1 VQLTATTNA
10 DLAFRIGEFETL
22 TDGLDYAAKGFTG
35 CNFFSPRGQIADVL
49 TYAEIRERALEL
61 AVRLSASGLKRGS
74 RFGLIAETNADFVV
88 FFYACQYAGLIPV
101 PLPLS
106 INLGGHESHV
116 TRLRGMIS
124 AAGLSGAM
132 ASDDLLHTLREAA
145 DGLGV
150 ELIGSPSLFYDLT
163 PRGGDLRPFDKSEAC
178 YLQYSSGST
187 TQPRGVLVTQRA
199 ITSNGRAIGQHGLC
213 LRPGDRATS
222 WLPLYHDMGLV
233 GFCLAPM
240 LSQISIDYLAT
251 STFALRPRTWLKT
264 MSDHGG
270 TISFSPTFGYE
281 LCVRRAAKSN
291 GGEFDLSRWRIAG
304 IGGEMVRPDVL
315 DAFADTFA
323 NCGFEKTAFLPSYG
337 LAEAT
342 LAVSFTDIGAG
353 VRVDRVDRDAYER
366 TRKAVPAGKA
376 QSADSARSF
385 VLCGRVMPGYE
396 AEIRDDEDRVLAERA
411 IGRVCIKGP
420 SLMDG
425 YFRNAEAT
433 KAAILADGWLDTGD
447 MGYLV
452 NGEIVITGRRKD
464 MIICNGRNIWPQDL
478 EWAVETL
485 PGVRSG
491 CAAAFSV
498 TDENDEE
505 RVIVVVECYMNDP
518 EKQQALVKDIAAI
531 IHKTAGVRCEVVLVP
546 ARSLIFTS
554 SGKLSRA
561 AAKTQYL
568 DGSIRLLH
576 ADPIGPE
583 PHLEQPRLAAS
594 AGA

>member
-1 VQLTATTNA
+1 MQLTATTNA

-22 TDGLDYAAKGFTG
+22 TDGLDYAAKGETG
-35 CNFFSPRGQIADVL
+35 CNFFSPRGQIAHVV
-49 TYAEIRERALEL
+49 TYGEIRERALDL
-61 AVRLSASGLKRGS
+61 AARLSASGLKRGS
-74 RFGLIAETNADFVV
+74 RFGLIAETNPDFVV

-101 PLPLS
+101 PLPLC

-124 AAGLSGAM
+124 AARLSAAM
-132 ASDDLLHTLREAA
+132 ASVDLLHTLREAA

-150 ELIGSPSLFYDLT
+150 DLIGSPDHFYDLT
-163 PRGGDLRPFDKSEAC
+163 PHGGDPRPFDKSEPC

-199 ITSNGRAIGQHGLC
+199 ITSNGRAIGQYGLQ

-240 LSQISIDYLAT
+240 LSQVSVDYLAT

-281 LCVRRAAKSN
+281 LCVRRAAKGNS
-291 GGEFDLSRWRIAG
+291 GDFDLSRWRIAG

-315 DAFADTFA
+315 DAFSETFA
-323 NCGFEKTAFLPSYG
+323 GCGFDRRAFLPSYG

-342 LAVSFTDIGAG
+342 LAVSFTEIGVG

-366 TRKAVPAGKA
+366 TGQAVPAREDE
-376 QSADSARSF
+376 STPNARSF
-385 VLCGRVMPGYE
+385 VLCGRAMPGYE
-396 AEIRDDEDRVLAERA
+396 VEIRDDEGQILAERA

-433 KAAILADGWLDTGD
+433 KAAIMADGWLDTGD

-452 NGEIVITGRRKD
+452 DAEIVITGRRKD

-478 EWAVETL
+478 EWAVETI

-491 CAAAFSV
+491 CAAAFSF
-498 TDENDEE
+498 TDDHDEE
-505 RVIVVVECYMNDP
+505 RVVVVVECYLNDP
-518 EKQQALVKDIAAI
+518 EKQQALVKEIAAT
-531 IHKTAGVRCEVVLVP
+531 IHRTAGVRCEVVLVP
-546 ARSLIFTS
+546 ARSLIYTS

-568 DGSIRLLH
+568 DGSIPLLH
-576 ADPIGPE
+576 AEPVEPE
-583 PHLEQPRLAAS
+583 PHMEQHRLAAS
-594 AGA
+594 ARA